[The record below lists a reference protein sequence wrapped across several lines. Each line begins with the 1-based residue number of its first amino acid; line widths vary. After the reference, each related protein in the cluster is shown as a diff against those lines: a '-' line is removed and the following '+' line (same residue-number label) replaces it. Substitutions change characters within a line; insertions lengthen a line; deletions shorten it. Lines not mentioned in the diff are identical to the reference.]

1 MARRTPIWLALF
13 ACAASLAACAGRSTT
28 TDTRPTSDIARP
40 AVELGGLGLEVRGW
54 VVDDRDQRLAR
65 RLAAF
70 EASDAL
76 SAEADAAWQACGLRV
91 VQVPMDQLTPLADSL
106 VSGPESRVWLGQTP
120 QWTEAY
126 ATAESE
132 SRRAVR
138 MPEGDL
144 VLAPGAIRLLVRA
157 WFERAIVDAQERR
170 HLRVDLVPQ
179 NRERTFNSLTLEP
192 IDPTRPLD
200 VGLVI
205 DRLASVWRSDG
216 STALLLIPADPAEDW
231 SAIAAQV
238 GPPVNEP
245 GVFGP
250 PMRTAPTLGQALFGT
265 PRDGFEIVLVLI
277 PRTQQ

>member
-1 MARRTPIWLALF
+1 MPRRTPIWLAL
-13 ACAASLAACAGRSTT
+13 ASCAAALSACAGRSTT
-28 TDTRPTSDIARP
+28 TDTRAGGDVSRP
-40 AVELGGLGLEVRGW
+40 AVDLGGLGLEVRGW

-70 EASDAL
+70 EAGDAL

-91 VQVPMDQLTPLADSL
+91 VQVPTDQLSALAESL

-157 WFERAIVDAQERR
+157 WFERAIVDEQERR
-170 HLRVDLVPQ
+170 NLRVDLVPQ

-216 STALLLIPADPAEDW
+216 STALLLVPADAGEDW
-231 SAIAAQV
+231 EAIAAQV
-238 GPPVNEP
+238 GPPEYEP

-250 PMRTAPTLGQALFGT
+250 PMRTAPTLGQALLGT
-265 PRDGFEIVLVLI
+265 PRDGFDIVLVLI

>member
-1 MARRTPIWLALF
+1 MLRRLPIWLASAACAAALF
-13 ACAASLAACAGRSTT
+13 ACAGPATS
-28 TDTRPTSDIARP
+28 TDTRPANDIARP
-40 AVELGGLGLEVRGW
+40 AVDLGGLGLEVRGW
-54 VVDDRDQRLAR
+54 VVDNRDQRLAR
-65 RLAAF
+65 RLASF
-70 EASDAL
+70 EAGDAL
-76 SAEADAAWQACGLRV
+76 SAEADAAWQACGVRV
-91 VQVPMDQLTPLADSL
+91 VQVPTDQLSPLAESL

-157 WFERAIVDAQERR
+157 WFERSVVDAQERR
-170 HLRVDLVPQ
+170 NLRVDLVPQ

-216 STALLLIPADPAEDW
+216 STALLLVPADPGEDW
-231 SAIAAQV
+231 GAIAAQV
-238 GPPVNEP
+238 GPPEYEP

-250 PMRTAPTLGQALFGT
+250 PMRTAPTLGQALLGT
-265 PRDGFEIVLVLI
+265 PRDGFDIVLVLI